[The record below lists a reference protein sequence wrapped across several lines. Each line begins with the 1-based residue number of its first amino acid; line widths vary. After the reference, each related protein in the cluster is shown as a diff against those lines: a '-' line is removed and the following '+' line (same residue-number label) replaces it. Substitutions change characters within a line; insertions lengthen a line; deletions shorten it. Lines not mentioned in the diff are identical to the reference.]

1 MIPYLLLLQC
11 SVVYKQWLNQVGQNL
26 LLRPFSNISKRA
38 IFVIVFRFLEIR
50 KMLQTSLLSLSGPAQ
65 KSSFM
70 LFGSTLSLSLSPKHS
85 QTPTYTPSLSL
96 SHKALSRSHPFT
108 HKLNKPQSRR
118 VTIANSTLL
127 SLREHSLNNIHILL
141 SQTLATT
148 PLSLTFYLINH
159 THIHSIFH
167 LITPF

>member
-1 MIPYLLLLQC
+1 MAKLGWPKSFAQAFFKHFETSHFCYCVPIFINQKNASNFASLSFWSC
-11 SVVYKQWLNQVGQNL
+11 TEKFIHAFWLN
-26 LLRPFSNISKRA
+26 S
-38 IFVIVFRFLEIR
+38 
-50 KMLQTSLLSLSGPAQ
+50 LSLS
-65 KSSFM
+65 
-70 LFGSTLSLSLSPKHS
+70 LSLSLSPKHS

>member
-70 LFGSTLSLSLSPKHS
+70 LFGSTLSLSLSHPNTRRHLLIHPPSLFLTKHYLALTHLHTNLINLNHAES
-85 QTPTYTPSLSL
+85 RQPTLPCSHSENTHLITYTFFYLKLQLLHLSL
-96 SHKALSRSHPFT
+96 SP
-108 HKLNKPQSRR
+108 
-118 VTIANSTLL
+118 ST
-127 SLREHSLNNIHILL
+127 
-141 SQTLATT
+141 
-148 PLSLTFYLINH
+148 
-159 THIHSIFH
+159 
-167 LITPF
+167 